1 MAETNLSV
9 LQNTQARAN
18 GLLKHVYG
26 YMFVG
31 LLLTSVFSFL
41 VSQSSRAV
49 AFIYSNPFVTILL
62 CVAELA
68 LVFYLSA
75 RIERISM
82 RSAQLCFF
90 AYSVLTGVTLSSV
103 FLVYTGASIAKAF
116 VTTCLMFGGLTVYAG
131 VTKRNIA
138 SWGTYLMMGLWGII
152 IAGAINM
159 FFGFRSVDLL
169 ISVLGVVVFLGLTV
183 YDTKRVL
190 DMNREYGSE
199 MTEDEY
205 VKLGVI
211 GALNLY
217 LDFLNIFLYLLR
229 LFSSSSR
236 DK

>member
-41 VSQSSRAV
+41 ASQSSRAV
-49 AFIYSNPFVTILL
+49 AFIYSNPFVTIIL

-90 AYSVLTGVTLSSV
+90 AYSILTGVTLSSV

-169 ISVLGVVVFLGLTV
+169 ITVLGVIVFLGLTV

>member
-41 VSQSSRAV
+41 VSQSRRAV
-49 AFIYSNPFVTILL
+49 AFIYSNPFVTIIL

-90 AYSVLTGVTLSSV
+90 AYSILTGVTLSSV

-236 DK
+236 DN

>member
-41 VSQSSRAV
+41 VSQSRRAV
-49 AFIYSNPFVTILL
+49 AFIYSNPFVTIIL

-90 AYSVLTGVTLSSV
+90 AYSILTGVTLSSV

>member
-49 AFIYSNPFVTILL
+49 AFIYSNPFVTIIL

-90 AYSVLTGVTLSSV
+90 AYSILTGVTLSSV

-138 SWGTYLMMGLWGII
+138 SWGTYLVMGLWGII

-169 ISVLGVVVFLGLTV
+169 ISVLGVIVFLGLTV

>member
-68 LVFYLSA
+68 IVFYLSA

-90 AYSVLTGVTLSSV
+90 AYSILTGVTLSSV

-131 VTKRNIA
+131 VTKRNNA

-169 ISVLGVVVFLGLTV
+169 ISVLGVIVFLGLTV

>member
-41 VSQSSRAV
+41 VSQSRRAV

-68 LVFYLSA
+68 LVFYLSS

>member
-90 AYSVLTGVTLSSV
+90 AYSILTGVTLSSV

-169 ISVLGVVVFLGLTV
+169 ISVLGVIVFLGLTV

>member
-49 AFIYSNPFVTILL
+49 AFIYSNPFVTIIL

-82 RSAQLCFF
+82 RSAQMCFF
-90 AYSVLTGVTLSSV
+90 AYSILTGVTLSSV

>member
-49 AFIYSNPFVTILL
+49 AFIYSNPFVTIIL

-90 AYSVLTGVTLSSV
+90 AYSILTGVTLSSV

-131 VTKRNIA
+131 VTKRNSA

>member
-49 AFIYSNPFVTILL
+49 AFIYSNPFVTIIL

-68 LVFYLSA
+68 IVFYLSA

-90 AYSVLTGVTLSSV
+90 AYSILTGVTLSSV

>member
-49 AFIYSNPFVTILL
+49 AFIYSNPFVTIIL

-90 AYSVLTGVTLSSV
+90 AYSILTGVTLSSV

-138 SWGTYLMMGLWGII
+138 SWGTYLMIGLWGII

-169 ISVLGVVVFLGLTV
+169 ITVLGVIVFLGLTV

>member
-41 VSQSSRAV
+41 VSQSRRAV
-49 AFIYSNPFVTILL
+49 AFIYSNPFVTIIL

-68 LVFYLSA
+68 LVFYLSS

-90 AYSVLTGVTLSSV
+90 AYSILTGVTLSSV

-183 YDTKRVL
+183 YDKKRVL

>member
-49 AFIYSNPFVTILL
+49 AFIYSNPFVTIIL

-68 LVFYLSA
+68 LVFYLSS

-90 AYSVLTGVTLSSV
+90 AYSILTGVTLSSV

>member
-1 MAETNLSV
+1 MAETYLSV
-9 LQNTQARAN
+9 LENTQARAN

-90 AYSVLTGVTLSSV
+90 AYSILTGVTLSSV

-169 ISVLGVVVFLGLTV
+169 ISVLGVIVFLGLTV

>member
-90 AYSVLTGVTLSSV
+90 AYSILTGVTLSSV

-159 FFGFRSVDLL
+159 FFGFRRVDLL

>member
-62 CVAELA
+62 CMAELA

-90 AYSVLTGVTLSSV
+90 AYSILTGVTLSSV

>member
-49 AFIYSNPFVTILL
+49 AFIYSNPFVTIIL
-62 CVAELA
+62 CVAELV

-90 AYSVLTGVTLSSV
+90 AYSILTGVTLSSV

-138 SWGTYLMMGLWGII
+138 SWGTYLMIGLWGII

>member
-49 AFIYSNPFVTILL
+49 AFIYSNPFVTIIL

-90 AYSVLTGVTLSSV
+90 AYSILTGVTLSSV

-138 SWGTYLMMGLWGII
+138 SWSTYLMMGLWGII

-236 DK
+236 DN

>member
-49 AFIYSNPFVTILL
+49 AFIYSNPFVTIIL

-90 AYSVLTGVTLSSV
+90 AYSILTGVTLSSV

>member
-49 AFIYSNPFVTILL
+49 AFIYSNPFVTIIL

-90 AYSVLTGVTLSSV
+90 AYSILTGVTLSSV

-229 LFSSSSR
+229 LFSASSR
-236 DK
+236 DN

>member
-90 AYSVLTGVTLSSV
+90 AYSILTGVTLSSV

>member
-49 AFIYSNPFVTILL
+49 AFIYSNPFVTIIL

-90 AYSVLTGVTLSSV
+90 AYSILTGVTLSSV

-190 DMNREYGSE
+190 VMNREYGSE

>member
-49 AFIYSNPFVTILL
+49 AFIYSNPFVTIIL

-90 AYSVLTGVTLSSV
+90 AYSILTGVTLSSV

-138 SWGTYLMMGLWGII
+138 SWGTYLMIGLWGII

-211 GALNLY
+211 GALNIY

>member
-49 AFIYSNPFVTILL
+49 AFIYSNPFVTIIL

-90 AYSVLTGVTLSSV
+90 AYSILTGVTLSSV

-217 LDFLNIFLYLLR
+217 LDFLNIFLCPPPL
-229 LFSSSSR
+229 
-236 DK
+236 D

>member
-41 VSQSSRAV
+41 VSQSRRAV
-49 AFIYSNPFVTILL
+49 AFIYSNPFVTIIL

-68 LVFYLSA
+68 LVFYLSS

-236 DK
+236 DN

>member
-1 MAETNLSV
+1 MAETNFSV

-90 AYSVLTGVTLSSV
+90 AYSILTGVTLSSV

-236 DK
+236 DN